1 MSLYL
6 LILWPVITAL
16 AIYFLPKL
24 KSMQSNE
31 KLVCD
36 TFSLIGAATEFLLCA
51 FLMTEEIAVM
61 LPRIA
66 GFYLSFRFSGLSAI
80 MVLICSFAWL
90 CSVCFL
96 DKSQNSR
103 RFCFYTFMTQFCLN
117 AVFLADDFFT
127 LFLFSSLALVFA
139 YPIVGSKT
147 SRGKTTYLIT
157 LFASACL
164 NFAGVLVLKRALG
177 TLSYSAV
184 YTFAA
189 YSNAQTIHQAGML
202 IAAGSAFMTAFPM
215 FHMFLR
221 SMSDADASHGMLF
234 GSMLSRAGLTN
245 LLTVTTTLLIG
256 SEEWAESLMLFGM
269 AAVLGSAAYAMLNHN
284 IKRIFAGISLS
295 QTALVLT
302 AMSCFTVG
310 SVSYAG
316 PAMISQLISASLYD
330 MVLFGAI
337 CTIVRLTGTI
347 RLEGMKA
354 CGRQKVLLNIA
365 VLSAGLGLAGIPF
378 WNGYYSRML
387 LFNCIQEHWI
397 NCVIFVAS
405 GAMLIACILRV
416 YLTLFIEK
424 PAEVLPKTERES
436 YLDPFSAAA
445 LLIPASGLPLFGIGF
460 NYLVVPILNYVLTR
474 IRAEKFIPFYYF
486 NWEQMMVALI
496 TLLLGIIFYGYLRIT
511 LKKIQN
517 QEKDGKPS

>member
-1 MSLYL
+1 
-6 LILWPVITAL
+6 V
-16 AIYFLPKL
+16 
-24 KSMQSNE
+24 
-31 KLVCD
+31 
-36 TFSLIGAATEFLLCA
+36 LLCA

-66 GFYLSFRFSGLSAI
+66 GFYLSFRFSGLNAI

-90 CSVCFL
+90 CSVCFM
-96 DKSQNSR
+96 DRSQNTR
-103 RFCFYTFMTQFCLN
+103 RFCFFTFITQSCLN

-147 SRGKTTYLIT
+147 SRGKTAYLMM

-164 NFAGVLVLKRALG
+164 TFAGVLLLKKRLG
-177 TLSYSAV
+177 TLAYSAV

-189 YSNAQTIHQAGML
+189 YSNAQTIYLAGTL

-221 SMSDADASHGMLF
+221 SMSDSDASHGMLF

-245 LLTVTTTLLIG
+245 LLTVTSTLLIG
-256 SEEWAESLMLFGM
+256 SEEWSEILMVFGM
-269 AAVLGSAAYAMLNHN
+269 TAMLGSAAYAMLNRN

-295 QTALVLT
+295 QTAIVLT
-302 AMSCFTVG
+302 AMSCFTIG
-310 SVSYAG
+310 SSDHAA
-316 PAMISQLISASLYD
+316 PAMISQLLSASMYD

-337 CTIVRLTGTI
+337 STIVRLTGTI
-347 RLEGMKA
+347 RLECMKA
-354 CGRQKVLLNIA
+354 GGRHKPLLNIA

-387 LFNCIQEHWI
+387 TFGCIQEHLLQ
-397 NCVIFVAS
+397 CVIFIAS
-405 GAMLIACILRV
+405 GAMLIACVLRV

-424 PAEVLPKTERES
+424 PADPQPKAERES
-436 YLDPFSAAA
+436 YLDPFSSAA
-445 LLIPASGLPLFGIGF
+445 LLIPSLSLPLFGIGF
-460 NYLVVPILNYVLTR
+460 DYLVVPILNYILTSLR
-474 IRAEKFIPFYYF
+474 TAKFTPFYYF

-511 LKKIQN
+511 LNKIQN
-517 QEKDGKPS
+517 QQKDGNPS